1 MEINMAKD
9 ESWRGKVGGMGDQEV
24 IDFLAGN
31 TVCRMGCLDGDG
43 WPYVVPIWYEYNDD
57 GFYLVPRERSIWAK
71 YIQKDPRVSLCI
83 DVADGLRKVMV
94 KGTGEIV
101 EEANVGGKWVDIA
114 TRMSVRYLGVNGP
127 DYLAPTLPEPRW
139 LIFVKPE
146 KMVTWQGV
154 DWAKRYKTTDWG

>member
-1 MEINMAKD
+1 
-9 ESWRGKVGGMGDQEV
+9 
-24 IDFLAGN
+24 
-31 TVCRMGCLDGDG
+31 
-43 WPYVVPIWYEYNDD
+43 VPIWYEYNDD

-101 EEANVGGKWVDIA
+101 EEANVGGRWVDIA